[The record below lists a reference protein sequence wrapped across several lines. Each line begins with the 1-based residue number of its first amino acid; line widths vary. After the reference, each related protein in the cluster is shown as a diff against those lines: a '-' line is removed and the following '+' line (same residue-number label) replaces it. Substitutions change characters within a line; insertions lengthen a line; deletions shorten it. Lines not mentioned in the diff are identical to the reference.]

1 MVEKYKLMKY
11 IRLQHELTY
20 ARWDEDSG
28 KWNLRI
34 RRLRFPRD
42 VNGAM
47 DGVPRDS
54 EASPASDT
62 YTPVDD
68 EFEEFEDTADVLF
81 LGTGSLS
88 RWSWPDIEGLKD
100 FKGRLMHSAQ
110 WDVSESNSWEEGA
123 KDWGNKT
130 VGVIGIVRV
139 YFMFNCQERH

>member
-1 MVEKYKLMKY
+1 M
-11 IRLQHELTY
+11 
-20 ARWDEDSG
+20 
-28 KWNLRI
+28 
-34 RRLRFPRD
+34 
-42 VNGAM
+42 
-47 DGVPRDS
+47 
-54 EASPASDT
+54 
-62 YTPVDD
+62 DD

-110 WDVSESNSWEEGA
+110 WDVSEGSWEEGV

-139 YFMFNCQERH
+139 YFMFIGCEKKKVLSA